1 MEHPITSTLFRFIK
15 FRSPQLQEEPA
26 RATKYPT
33 SPNQGYFFTVLGN
46 EPSGTIKALAM
57 RQAAES
63 FPSPYESVEE
73 VKSIS
78 ESLYNFSEWLARNK
92 KSYNDTDLV
101 NEYDK
106 VSKGLTSQELEA
118 MWDNLYYQAVTQK
131 SFYVKEAISQMLLAD
146 HAYRLVDTDIEHAAD
161 YNREVVNAKLTLPSE
176 LFADYIKADSDSEKP
191 TTYQPNIPMGF
202 LKSQIIV
209 GSAKMRIENYD
220 GLTKELNRSENKYR
234 ESYSAAYGQAYKQYE
249 EDIAPTLETY
259 RQDLEDAKQ
268 AYCSV
273 QNPDIPYDPINP
285 CHQPA
290 YVPYPSLPE
299 FSFSHEDEITAAK
312 MEEELTEKNLNVLL
326 DVLGYDFEND
336 TPEGRSDILKSY
348 PTYNSIYPKVESAR
362 RGASTELVE
371 NIYPLNTTVNFAG
384 YDYSI
389 NKGSRM
395 TPDSFNLCAARLHQ
409 IYNVFT
415 LTIGVPNNTWQ
426 VLKIVVTVTKPSDS
440 TYQVT
445 ISAPAATYNNGVLSL
460 QSFYTYPI
468 SQLGG
473 DDNDVLDFKIT
484 FSNGSI
490 RNINDIDAEMTFC
503 TLGTAAG
510 TDPAY
515 QGPVTPNQPF
525 VPKYFGFRDLG
536 VADYLKVEQTVQC
549 YVEGEVSH
557 IENIMAREYK
567 ERATRMLRRT
577 EETTTVSSETEQERL
592 TDTTTT
598 NRHELQSEISRV
610 ISESKDLG
618 TSVTANYI
626 GGASFSV
633 STGLSYATNSSQD
646 NSTRIAETT
655 AQEITERATDRI
667 VSKIKEERISKI
679 IEEYEENNKH
689 GFDNRFGN
697 QHVVG
702 VYRWVDKL
710 YKNQIWNYGKRMM
723 LEFMIPDPAELHL
736 LGMTE
741 EVIQN
746 NNEIEKP
753 INPRKPNDPA
763 LDPYAISN
771 YTSLTDD
778 KIAYWAGY
786 YNVEIEPKP
795 ENKISIGASFHIK
808 WDGVAKLADVETNS
822 GNGKIT
828 IPEGYKAKRATG
840 IFNAVSDNTA
850 NQGRL
855 LSLTVGNKTATYHQK
870 FGSKSLPLDSNVMVY
885 SNNNEFFSPEV
896 SNFFELGPD
905 YTNEIPVSYT
915 LGNHASGDISVTI
928 TCEATSELINGWKLR
943 TFKAIIDAYQEAL
956 DIYNEKR
963 SSEQPTEEK
972 KETNPGFYRQIENL
986 VLRKNCISYLIRQ
999 IGGSFSYGIDMT
1011 TGTSF
1016 ENFEVNLNQGLDNY
1030 TNTVK
1035 FLEQAFEWDIISYN
1049 FYPYFWGKRDNWAKM
1064 YQFNESNDPLFRSF
1078 MQAGMARVVATVR
1091 PGFEEAVALYM
1102 TTGFIWNGGIVPRIN
1117 DPLYL
1122 DLVDEVTKAKPIKE
1136 GKAWITRLPTTLT
1149 ILQADS
1155 IGLKVEKALPCNCGE
1170 EDEFEPGTVI
1180 PCDSNFEITN
1190 AQLGNEGQT
1199 AKIQFIF
1206 HDLDHLDVANGNVY
1220 DIATYDD
1227 RGMFPRRYECM
1238 GQNIAIDRDASWQPE
1253 DSVSIVYEQLAQ
1265 QLSAINGVEAQQVFV
1280 DDSDGF
1286 NNPDGIKF
1294 TIDTAIIPDF
1304 IFTKK
1309 NSDGG
1314 FDVPYDVLRVITS
1327 NGNVRII
1334 YGDYNV
1340 TGRLQDK
1347 SGIPIQDFE
1356 LNTLLPID
1364 KFKV

>member
-1 MEHPITSTLFRFIK
+1 MEHPITSTLFRFVK
-15 FRSPQLQEEPA
+15 HRSPQLQKEPE

-33 SPNQGYFFTVLGN
+33 SPNQGYFFTALGN

-63 FPSPYESVEE
+63 FPSPYESVER
-73 VKSIS
+73 VKSMS

-106 VSKGLTSQELEA
+106 VSKGLTSQELET

-176 LFADYIKADSDSEKP
+176 LFADYIKADSDSETPKKN
-191 TTYQPNIPMGF
+191 QPNIPMGF

-220 GLTKELNRSENKYR
+220 GLTKELNRSESKYR

-249 EDIAPTLETY
+249 ENIAPTLEKY
-259 RQDLEDAKQ
+259 HQDLEDAKQ
-268 AYCSV
+268 AYCSA
-273 QNPDIPYDPINP
+273 QSSDIPYDPKNP

-299 FSFSHEDEITAAK
+299 FSFSHEDEITSAK
-312 MEEELTEKNLNVLL
+312 MEEELTEKSFNVLL

-348 PTYNSIYPKVESAR
+348 PTYNSIYPEVESAR
-362 RGASTELVE
+362 RNASTELVG

-395 TPDSFNLCAARLHQ
+395 TPDSFNLCATRVHQ
-409 IYNVFT
+409 IYNIFT

-440 TYQVT
+440 TYQVS
-445 ISAPAATYNNGVLSL
+445 INAPAATYNNGVLSL
-460 QSFYTYPI
+460 QSFYNYPI

-473 DDNDVLDFKIT
+473 DDNDVLDFKIVFT
-484 FSNGSI
+484 NGSI
-490 RNINDIDAEMTFC
+490 RNIENIDAEMTVC
-503 TLGTAAG
+503 TSGTALG

-515 QGPVTPNQPF
+515 NEVNTNPPF
-525 VPKYFGFRDLG
+525 VPSKFGFRDLG

-549 YVEGEVSH
+549 YVEGEISH

-577 EETTTVSSETEQERL
+577 EDTTTISNETEQERL

-598 NRHELQSEISRV
+598 NRHELQSEISKV
-610 ISESKDLG
+610 ISESQDLG
-618 TSVTANYI
+618 TSVNSRYDGK
-626 GGASFSV
+626 GGFSV
-633 STGLSYATNSSQD
+633 SAGLSYATNTSQTD
-646 NSTRIAETT
+646 STRIAETT

-667 VSKIKEERISKI
+667 VSKVKEERISKI

-689 GFDNRFGN
+689 GFDNRFGS

-723 LEFMIPDPAELHL
+723 LEFMIPDPAELHT
-736 LGMTE
+736 LGLIPTNGE
-741 EVIQN
+741 GSNSEGILQT
-746 NNEIEKP
+746 P
-753 INPRKPNDPA
+753 PDPRTTLKYGPSVNFSDFWT
-763 LDPYAISN
+763 YAQ
-771 YTSLTDD
+771 
-778 KIAYWAGY
+778 YWAQY
-786 YNVEIEPKP
+786 YNAVIEPVP
-795 ENKISIGASFHIK
+795 AENITVGESFSVKYNTGESKISSTEGS
-808 WDGVAKLADVETNS
+808 S

-828 IPEGYKAKRATG
+828 VPEGYKVSSAKG
-840 IFNAVSDNTA
+840 IYNAIKDGDRS
-850 NQGRL
+850 GSL
-855 LSLTVGNKTATYHQK
+855 ISLTVGNSTNYNALISPTK
-870 FGSKSLPLDSNVMVY
+870 LLILSNVNFAANTDSFIN
-885 SNNNEFFSPEV
+885 SNYVNEV
-896 SNFFELGPD
+896 
-905 YTNEIPVSYT
+905 PVSFT
-915 LGNHASGDISVTI
+915 LGNHVAGDVSVTLSCYL
-928 TCEATSELINGWKLR
+928 TQEAKEAWEMR
-943 TFKAIIDAYQEAL
+943 TFKAIMDAYEAKL
-956 DIYNEKR
+956 AEYNERIEKNKNVV
-963 SSEQPTEEK
+963 QEEIK
-972 KETNPGFYRQIENL
+972 TNPGFYRQIENL

-999 IGGSFSYGIDMT
+999 IGGGFSYGASMT
-1011 TGTSF
+1011 TGDSF
-1016 ENFEVNLNQGLDNY
+1016 GNFEVNLSQGLDTY

-1049 FYPYFWGKRDNWAKM
+1049 FYPYFWGKRDNWSKM
-1064 YQFNESNDPLFRSF
+1064 YQFDKSDDPLYRSF
-1078 MQAGMARVVATVR
+1078 MQAGMARVVVTVR
-1091 PGFEEAVALYM
+1091 PGFEKAAALYL
-1102 TTGFIWNGGIVPRIN
+1102 TTGFIWNGGTVPTIG

-1122 DLVDEVTKAKPIKE
+1122 DLVDEVTREEPPKKE

-1180 PCDSNFEITN
+1180 PCNSNFEITN
-1190 AQLGNEGQT
+1190 AQLGNEEQT

-1206 HDLDHLDVANGNVY
+1206 HDLDHLNVADGSAYRVS
-1220 DIATYDD
+1220 TYDD
-1227 RGMFPRRYECM
+1227 DGYFPRRYECM

-1280 DDSDGF
+1280 DNSDGF

-1304 IFTKK
+1304 VFTKK
-1309 NSDGG
+1309 DSYGG

-1340 TGRLQDK
+1340 TGRLMDK
-1347 SGIPIQDFE
+1347 SGVQIQDFE

-1364 KFKV
+1364 KFKI

>member
-1 MEHPITSTLFRFIK
+1 MEHPITSTLFRFVK
-15 FRSPQLQEEPA
+15 LRSPQLQDETKKNTTNVIPA
-26 RATKYPT
+26 LE
-33 SPNQGYFFTVLGN
+33 GYFFTAWDN
-46 EPSGTIKALAM
+46 APIGTIKASAM

-63 FPSPYESVEE
+63 FSSPYESVND
-73 VKSIS
+73 VKDIS
-78 ESLYNFSEWLARNK
+78 ESLYNFSQWLAKNK
-92 KSYNDTDLV
+92 TNYIDTDLV
-101 NEYDK
+101 DEYEK
-106 VSKGLTSQELEA
+106 VTKGLTAQEREI
-118 MWDNLYYQAVTQK
+118 MWDNFYYQAITQK
-131 SFYVKEAISQMLLAD
+131 SFYVKEALSEMLLAD
-146 HAYRLVDTDIEHAAD
+146 HAYRLVDTDIEHSSD
-161 YNREVVNAKLTLPSE
+161 YNREVVNAKLVLPSE
-176 LFADYIKADSDSEKP
+176 LFSDYIKVATDSETSTK
-191 TTYQPNIPMGF
+191 YQPNIPTGF

-209 GSAKMRIENYD
+209 SSAKMRIENYG
-220 GLTKELNRSENKYR
+220 GLIKELNRSENKYR
-234 ESYSAAYGQAYKQYE
+234 ESYSATYSQAYKQYE

-259 RQDLEDAKQ
+259 RQDLENAKQ

-273 QNPDIPYDPINP
+273 QNPDIPYDPKNP

-299 FSFSHEDEITAAK
+299 FSFSHEDEITAVK
-312 MEEELTEKNLNVLL
+312 MEEELTEKSLNVLL

-336 TPEGRSDILKSY
+336 TPEGRSDLLKSY
-348 PTYNSIYPKVESAR
+348 PTYNSIYPEVESAR
-362 RGASTELVE
+362 RSASTELVE

-384 YDYSI
+384 YDYSV

-395 TPDSFNLCAARLHQ
+395 KPDSFNLCAARVNRV
-409 IYNVFT
+409 YNAFT
-415 LTIGVPNNTWQ
+415 LTIGVPDNTWQ
-426 VLKIVVTVTKPSDS
+426 VLKIVITVTKPSDN
-440 TYQVT
+440 TYQET
-445 ISAPAATYNNGVLSL
+445 INAPVVTYNNGVLSL
-460 QSFYTYPI
+460 QSFYTYSIPQI
-468 SQLGG
+468 GG
-473 DDNDVLDFKIT
+473 DDNDILDFEIIFT
-484 FSNGSI
+484 NGSI
-490 RNINDIDAEMTFC
+490 RNIENIDAEMTLC
-503 TLGTAAG
+503 TSGTALG

-515 QGPVTPNQPF
+515 NEVNTNPPF
-525 VPKYFGFRDLG
+525 VPSKFGFRDLG

-618 TSVTANYI
+618 ASVTANYD
-626 GGASFSV
+626 GGGSFSV
-633 STGLSYATNSSQD
+633 STGLSYATNTSQENSS
-646 NSTRIAETT
+646 RLAETT
-655 AQEITERATDRI
+655 AQEITERATERI

-689 GFDNRFGN
+689 GFDNRFGS

-736 LGMTE
+736 LGME
-741 EVIQN
+741 EEGVQ

-753 INPRKPNDPA
+753 RNPRKPNDPA
-763 LDPYAISN
+763 LDPYAIIN
-771 YTSLTDD
+771 YASLTEE
-778 KIAYWAGY
+778 KIAYWTGY

-795 ENKISIGASFHIK
+795 ANTIKVGEGFKIRSDSKEKGAAES
-808 WDGVAKLADVETNS
+808 DA
-822 GNGKIT
+822 GKVT
-828 IPEGYKAKRATG
+828 IPEGYKSKKAYASFSAVGDGSTPAAFDLRIGGVGSTIAGDGWWTQGEIMNASIEIPGFREEVPISYLLGGYTAGDINVTIECDVTQEAIDNWKIKT
-840 IFNAVSDNTA
+840 FNA
-850 NQGRL
+850 
-855 LSLTVGNKTATYHQK
+855 
-870 FGSKSLPLDSNVMVY
+870 
-885 SNNNEFFSPEV
+885 
-896 SNFFELGPD
+896 
-905 YTNEIPVSYT
+905 
-915 LGNHASGDISVTI
+915 
-928 TCEATSELINGWKLR
+928 LIN
-943 TFKAIIDAYQEAL
+943 AYEEAL
-956 DIYNEKR
+956 AEYNDKL
-963 SSEQPTEEK
+963 SAQQPTVTQ

-999 IGGSFSYGIDMT
+999 IAGGFAYGANMT
-1011 TGTSF
+1011 TGDSF
-1016 ENFEVNLNQGLDNY
+1016 GNFEVNLSQGLDNY

-1064 YQFNESNDPLFRSF
+1064 YQFDKSDDPLFRSF
-1078 MQAGMARVVATVR
+1078 MQAGMARVVVTIR
-1091 PGFEEAVALYM
+1091 PGFEEAAALYL
-1102 TTGFIWNGGIVPRIN
+1102 TTGFIWNGGTVPTIG

-1122 DLVDEVTKAKPIKE
+1122 DLVAEVTREEPPKKE

-1170 EDEFEPGTVI
+1170 EDEFEEGTVI
-1180 PCDSNFEITN
+1180 PCNSNFEITN

-1206 HDLDHLDVANGNVY
+1206 HDLDHLRVEDGDVY
-1220 DIATYDD
+1220 DVGTYDD
-1227 RGMFPRRYECM
+1227 RGYFPRIYESM
-1238 GQNIAIDRDASWQPE
+1238 GEIITINRDASWQPE

-1265 QLSAINGVEAQQVFV
+1265 QLSAINGIEAQQLFV
-1280 DDSDGF
+1280 NSSQGH

-1294 TIDTAIIPDF
+1294 TIDTAVIPDF
-1304 IFTKK
+1304 MFIKK
-1309 NSDGG
+1309 NSEGG
-1314 FDVPYDVLRVITS
+1314 FDPDYDMLRVIT
-1327 NGNVRII
+1327 GNESVRII
-1334 YGDYNV
+1334 YGGYNV

-1347 SGIPIQDFE
+1347 SGIPIYDFE
-1356 LNTLLPID
+1356 LNTLLPIA